1 MRGNRAVLVVV
12 LVALATVVSAV
23 SSLNLAIPSLGRDTG
38 ASQTEISWIIDAY
51 SLTFAALLLPG
62 GALGD
67 RWGRRRVLLA
77 GLALFGVTSL
87 TAMLVA
93 TPTVL
98 IGLRAAL
105 GVAAALVMPATL
117 STITGTFGAED
128 KVKGVAMWAGV
139 AGASAVLGLFV
150 SGLLLEVWSWQ
161 SVFAL
166 SVVLAAVSFLGT
178 FLVVPESADPE
189 HASKD
194 LGGAVISLAGLA
206 LVVYS
211 VIEAP
216 VAGWD
221 SAQTLGGLTIG
232 VLLIIGFLVW
242 ELRQERP
249 LIDPRYFLLRPF
261 AAGTL
266 SITVQFLAFFG
277 FIFVFLQYLQLVRG
291 DSALAAAV
299 GLLPMP
305 AGLMPAARLAP
316 RLVRRFGTAPTC
328 GTGLVLVGA
337 ALWWLSGVGADTEY
351 WVLAVGL
358 FPVGAGMGLAMT
370 PATAAITDA
379 LPVAEQGVASAMND
393 LSRELG
399 GALGIAVLGSVST
412 STYRDALELATQVP
426 DPARE
431 SLAVATTFGEPV
443 AGLAR
448 EAFVAGMEDALV
460 IAAVVVFAAAAA
472 VVALLTGRSGR
483 GRRRSVPARP
493 GGRP

>member
-1 MRGNRAVLVVV
+1 MRGNRAVLAVV

-38 ASQTEISWIIDAY
+38 ASQTEIAWIIDAY
-51 SLTFAALLLPG
+51 ALTFAALLLPG

-67 RWGRRRVLLA
+67 RWGRRRTLLA
-77 GLALFGVTSL
+77 GLALFGATSAV
-87 TAMLVA
+87 AMLVED
-93 TPTVL
+93 PTAL
-98 IGLRAAL
+98 IGVRAVL

-117 STITGTFGAED
+117 STITATFGPKD
-128 KVKGVAMWAGV
+128 RVKGVATWAGV

-150 SGLLLEVWSWQ
+150 SGLLLEVWAWQ

-166 SVVLAAVSFLGT
+166 SVILAAVSFIGA
-178 FLVVPESADPE
+178 FLVVPESGDPE

-194 LGGAVISLAGLA
+194 PGGVVISLAGLG

-216 VAGWD
+216 KEGWD
-221 SAQTLGGLTIG
+221 SARTLGGLAAG
-232 VLLIIGFLVW
+232 VLLLAGFVLW

-249 LIDPRYFLLRPF
+249 LLDPRYFRKRPF

-266 SITVQFLAFFG
+266 SITVQFLSFFG

-291 DSALAAAV
+291 DSALAAALA
-299 GLLPMP
+299 LLPMP

-316 RLVRRFGTAPTC
+316 RLVRRFGTARLC
-328 GTGLVLVGA
+328 GAGLVMVGA
-337 ALWWLSGVGADTEY
+337 SLWWLSRAEAGTEY
-351 WVLAVGL
+351 WILAVGL
-358 FPVGAGMGLAMT
+358 FVVGAGMGLAMT
-370 PATAAITDA
+370 PATTAITDA
-379 LPVAEQGVASAMND
+379 LPSAEQGVASAMND

-412 STYRDALELATQVP
+412 STYRSELDLAATQIP
-426 DPARE
+426 EAARE
-431 SLAVATTFGEPV
+431 SLAVATTLGEPV

-448 EAFVAGMEDALV
+448 SAFVLGMEDALV
-460 IAAVVVFAAAAA
+460 IAAVTVVAAAVA
-472 VVALLTGRSGR
+472 VVALLA
-483 GRRRSVPARP
+483 GRRTAPARSA
-493 GGRP
+493 R